1 MSIGTKHESSL
12 HRELKFQYAGPDG
25 ETEAEVAGFVADG
38 INAEG
43 EYIEIQ
49 TGSFGPLKKKAL
61 ALKGRL
67 RIIHPV
73 IVTKYIEV
81 YNKKGKKQYRR
92 KSPRRGSP
100 WDLFDVLVYAP
111 DIPLIPGLVIELALV
126 DAAEQRVQDGKGS
139 WRRHGV
145 SIRDRQMLALRERIT
160 LEKPSDYTRFVPF
173 KKNEKFTSALLAK
186 KAGIS
191 VDLARKTLYVLTKLG
206 IVKKVGKQ
214 GNSFVYTRKGS
225 MEWRVGSR
233 VRY

>member
-12 HRELKFQYAGPDG
+12 HRELKFQYAGQHG
-25 ETEAEVAGFVADG
+25 QTEAEVAGFVADG

-43 EYIEIQ
+43 EYIEVQ

-61 ALKGRL
+61 ALQRL

-73 IVTKYIEV
+73 IITKYIEV
-81 YNKKGKKQYRR
+81 FNKKGKLQYRR
-92 KSPRRGSP
+92 KSPRRGTP

-111 DIPLIPGLVIELALV
+111 DMPLIPGLVIELAMV

-145 SIRDRQMLALRERIT
+145 SIRDRQIVAVREQIT

-173 KKNEKFTSALLAK
+173 KKNEKFTSAQLAK

-191 VDLARKTLYVLTKLG
+191 VDLARKTLYVLKRLK
-206 IVKKVGKQ
+206 IVKNTEKQ
-214 GNSFVYTRKGS
+214 GNSLVYQLKNIKNWGKKINQS
-225 MEWRVGSR
+225 
-233 VRY
+233 